1 MRSTTSRP
9 SELTREQQTI
19 KELKAKFLEYFKE
32 LPLQNLACA
41 YIGRSDETITSWKK
55 TDLEFLEQVENAK
68 AEWAMKNVKRVRSKE
83 WLLERVMRDNFSPR
97 QELTGK
103 DGKDLPVPIMAIDKN
118 VHRNDGDKKD

>member
-1 MRSTTSRP
+1 M
-9 SELTREQQTI
+9 
-19 KELKAKFLEYFKE
+19 
-32 LPLQNLACA
+32 
-41 YIGRSDETITSWKK
+41 
-55 TDLEFLEQVENAK
+55 EFLEQVENAK